1 MPRKKKNFTF
11 TTPEGIEYE
20 VIFRKPDKR
29 TYDDADGV
37 CYSPDEDKPKI
48 YINPHLTKQS
58 ELNTAIHEFCHAF
71 FWDKT
76 ESEVSKYANVVSR
89 FLYNYCKWRK
99 Q

>member
-11 TTPEGIEYE
+11 TTLEGVEYE

-29 TYDDADGV
+29 TYKDADGV
-37 CYSPDEDKPKI
+37 CYAPDEDNPKI
-48 YINPHLTKQS
+48 YISPHLTKQS

-76 ESEVSKYANVVSR
+76 ESEVYKFANSLSR